1 MAQVETVDGTKIEN
15 DLAEG
20 RQRVREIRRLKKAVK
35 DAFGK
40 PAGHGEQLREECAKA
55 WQAWEQWKH
64 NYAHSAYLRNHWPS
78 NNARIEAAET
88 TA

>member
-20 RQRVREIRRLKKAVK
+20 RQRVRE
-35 DAFGK
+35 
-40 PAGHGEQLREECAKA
+40 ECARA